1 MQVHLKVST
10 ITGICSLL
18 LIISGE
24 AIAIPNSGNLQ
35 ELAPQGL
42 VPLRYEDEPLCFMQ
56 MSDGRIMD
64 LSHFCQPVH
73 QTQQPQTPV
82 LPDMPEGIQPHHF
95 PSPVGDRP
103 AMPYIPPS
111 SEFAG

>member
-1 MQVHLKVST
+1 MQLHLKVST

-18 LIISGE
+18 LIISSK
-24 AIAIPNSGNLQ
+24 AIAIPNSGNLR
-35 ELAPQGL
+35 ELAPQG
-42 VPLRYEDEPLCFMQ
+42 VVHLRYEDEPLCFMQ
-56 MSDGRIMD
+56 MTDGRIMD
-64 LSHFCQPVH
+64 LSHFCQPVQ
-73 QTQQPQTPV
+73 QTQEPQTPV
-82 LPDMPEGIQPHHF
+82 LPDMPEVIQPHYL